1 MKFPDYVAEYS
12 LPILAATTMLL
23 RNF

>member
-12 LPILAATTMLL
+12 LPISAATTMLL